1 MTGLATGSVYKYKLI
16 ASNSVGD
23 GPESPQS
30 VGILAAIAPTAPI
43 NLLRVA
49 SNDSLLTFSWSPP
62 VDNGG
67 IPVTDYQVMW
77 DYGNSGTSYVTIA
90 TTTSGLLQYTKSS
103 DLIRGETYNFK
114 VMAVNAVG
122 ISVPS
127 SALALIAAQ
136 EPLTP
141 NAPIKV
147 SASEN

>member
-1 MTGLATGSVYKYKLI
+1 
-16 ASNSVGD
+16 
-23 GPESPQS
+23 
-30 VGILAAIAPTAPI
+30 
-43 NLLRVA
+43 
-49 SNDSLLTFSWSPP
+49 
-62 VDNGG
+62 
-67 IPVTDYQVMW
+67 MW

-90 TTTSGLLQYTKSS
+90 TTTSGLLQYTKSG
-103 DLIRGETYNFK
+103 DLIQGETYNFK